1 MSSLTIIFTKKTCET
16 SQVFENGDKLL
27 FYIKQLD
34 DYQKVCLMAD
44 LLSEDLVKRNMQE
57 EWKED
62 LAKKGLNYTEV

>member
-1 MSSLTIIFTKKTCET
+1 M
-16 SQVFENGDKLL
+16 